1 MTYQDNLYKIVL
13 LVHIIAAIVAIG
25 PNFIAA
31 TMSRAGDTAVAKLA
45 TTTGVIQLPAMFGVL
60 VTGLFMLTAYPDN
73 ADGKSAFAQ
82 AWVSI
87 AFAVL
92 IVMAVLLFLLARAYR
107 NNNAKLAAP
116 LTGAMHLLTVVV
128 LYSMV
133 FQPGGVG

>member
-31 TMSRAGDTAVAKLA
+31 SMSRAGDAAVAKLA

-60 VTGLFMLTAYPDN
+60 VTGLFMLTSYPDV
-73 ADGKSAFAQ
+73 DGKSAFAQ

-133 FQPGGVG
+133 FQPGGGA